1 MAWSCPACSTVL
13 RRGELESK
21 PQPGERYR
29 CYVCRLSLDFD
40 PDLDRLVVAPF
51 ETDHATS
58 PTATTRARTLP
69 PPLSHSAPPPT
80 PGPKPKTKARHK

>member
-40 PDLDRLVVAPF
+40 PELDRLVVAPF
-51 ETDHATS
+51 ETDDPSSSTPPA
-58 PTATTRARTLP
+58 RARTLP
-69 PPLSHSAPPPT
+69 SPITQKPAE
-80 PGPKPKTKARHK
+80 PKGARRRK